1 MKHSEE
7 KTLATAL
14 HLWGPLYLLSRIPRP
29 RMKKPKQ
36 TSEPGEP
43 AAETSRDLDRL
54 RMEAQRD
61 AMARKER
68 QKAAE
73 TIQRSGDAERVLEIV
88 KRNNAGTKHIAVFVN
103 MVGRAEADGLPVA
116 LGIAKRKLGEAEA
129 VKQWK
134 GIRGWLKNRP
144 GLLGAVS
151 IGRRAGGSW
160 VVRWVVVGKAGE
172 DVFSEA
178 APLPLYLANKRGWIN
193 SSVAMEAEA
202 VKLKDHYLT
211 RSDDAEETLGYFA
224 TEMFEVYRAAL
235 TLPKTTRTC
244 TTPEAKALLE
254 TCRKPVEKRAAGAV
268 AFNGDPRFSSQSGA
282 ALCRCETKA
291 GTVTGAEWVC
301 SSQSDEFDDTDN
313 TRISF
318 GDTEEEDF

>member
-1 MKHSEE
+1 
-7 KTLATAL
+7 
-14 HLWGPLYLLSRIPRP
+14 
-29 RMKKPKQ
+29 MKKPKQ
-36 TSEPGEP
+36 TGEPGET
-43 AAETSRDLDRL
+43 AAETSRDIERI
-54 RMEAQRD
+54 RREAQRD
-61 AMARKER
+61 ARARKER

-73 TIQRSGDAERVLEIV
+73 TIQRLGDFERALEIV
-88 KRNNAGTKHIAVFVN
+88 KRNNAGAKHIAVFVN
-103 MVGRAEADGLPVA
+103 MVGLAEAAGLPVA
-116 LGIAKRKLGEAEA
+116 LGIAKSQMGEAEA
-129 VKQWK
+129 VKQWRS
-134 GIRGWLKNRP
+134 IRGWLKNRP

-160 VVRWVVVGKAGE
+160 VVRWVVLGKAGE

-178 APLPLYLANKRGWIN
+178 APLPLYLANKRGWVN

-202 VKLKDHYLT
+202 ARLKDHYLT
-211 RSDDAEETLGYFA
+211 RYEDAEETLGYFA

-244 TTPEAKALLE
+244 TTSEARALLE
-254 TCRKPVEKRAAGAV
+254 TCKGPVENQAAGVV

-313 TRISF
+313 TSISF
-318 GDTEEEDF
+318 GDTGEEDF

>member
-1 MKHSEE
+1 MQDFMGGCFL
-7 KTLATAL
+7 LA
-14 HLWGPLYLLSRIPRP
+14 HLFPSFCGGGQYSFARWGHFSIGVD
-29 RMKKPKQ
+29 K
-36 TSEPGEP
+36 
-43 AAETSRDLDRL
+43 ETSRDLDRL
-54 RMEAQRD
+54 RKEAQRD
-61 AMARKER
+61 ARARKER

-73 TIQRSGDAERVLEIV
+73 TIQRLGDTEGALEIV
-88 KRNNAGTKHIAVFVN
+88 RRNNAGAKHIAVFVN
-103 MVGRAEADGLPVA
+103 MVGRAKADGLPVA

-129 VKQWK
+129 VKQWR

-144 GLLGAVS
+144 GLLAAVS

-160 VVRWVVVGKAGE
+160 VVRWVVVGNAGE

-193 SSVAMEAEA
+193 SSVTMEAEA
-202 VKLKDHYLT
+202 AKLKDHYLT
-211 RSDDAEETLGYFA
+211 RYDDAEETLGYFA

-235 TLPKTTRTC
+235 ALPKTTRTC

-254 TCRKPVEKRAAGAV
+254 TCKGPVENQAAGVV

-291 GTVTGAEWVC
+291 GTVTGAEWIC
-301 SSQSDEFDDTDN
+301 SSLNPEFDDKDSIGISLEDN
-313 TRISF
+313 
-318 GDTEEEDF
+318 EEEDF